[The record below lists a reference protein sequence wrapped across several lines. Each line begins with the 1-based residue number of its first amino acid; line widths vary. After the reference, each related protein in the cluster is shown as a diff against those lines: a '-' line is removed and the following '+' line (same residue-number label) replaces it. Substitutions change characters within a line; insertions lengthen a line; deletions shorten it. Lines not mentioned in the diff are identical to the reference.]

1 MPRKQFQT
9 LTEQMYYILLSLLQ
23 EKCGVDIMNSVQEI
37 SKGRINVGPGTLY
50 TLLSKFEKEKIIIE
64 TSVEG
69 RKRSYI
75 ISNYGKEIL
84 QEEYKRLNTL
94 VRDGELFIQEANY
107 DK

>member
-1 MPRKQFQT
+1 M
-9 LTEQMYYILLSLLQ
+9 
-23 EKCGVDIMNSVQEI
+23 DSVQEI
-37 SKGRINVGPGTLY
+37 SKGRIKVGPGTLY
-50 TLLSKFEKEKIIIE
+50 TLLSKFKKEKIIIE

-84 QEEYKRLNTL
+84 QEEYKRLNAL